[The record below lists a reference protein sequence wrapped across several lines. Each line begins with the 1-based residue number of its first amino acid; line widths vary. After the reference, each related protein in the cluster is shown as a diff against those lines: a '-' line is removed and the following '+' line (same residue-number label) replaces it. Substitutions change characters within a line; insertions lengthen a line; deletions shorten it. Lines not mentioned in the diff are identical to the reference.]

1 MTAPRFMHLRGEGSP
16 AGTGSSP
23 PGRRAGPRGGARR
36 RGRGDS
42 GAPGPSAPGA
52 AAPPGRGCPAA
63 AAGWT
68 LDRAAGRH
76 RTATRASGLL
86 SAGSSPR
93 PPGQG
98 SPVHPLASG
107 ESQEQRPLP
116 ASVRVLNQSSNFSKQ
131 VSSATGCLGSARA
144 AQRAGRSCE
153 HSGSMTR
160 PGVLQRK
167 CQGRPAPALV
177 ASSPPTPAQGP
188 GLPQSGRTTTITALG

>member
-1 MTAPRFMHLRGEGSP
+1 M
-16 AGTGSSP
+16 GTP
-23 PGRRAGPRGGARR
+23 
-36 RGRGDS
+36 
-42 GAPGPSAPGA
+42 
-52 AAPPGRGCPAA
+52 
-63 AAGWT
+63 
-68 LDRAAGRH
+68 
-76 RTATRASGLL
+76 
-86 SAGSSPR
+86 

-144 AQRAGRSCE
+144 AQRAGRSWA

-167 CQGRPAPALV
+167 GRARPAPALV
-177 ASSPPTPAQGP
+177 ASSPPACSGPRAARRRAGRNDPGP
-188 GLPQSGRTTTITALG
+188 GVMQAPRQSLGPGRGVVPGRESVCCKPRGLGSELQAANRGLWWEGKSMMLT